1 VSIPAVE
8 ARWDRNLLIVDRCP
22 FCGWPH
28 YHAYGE
34 VLDSHCRDN
43 RRRDRADRRYLLVE
57 PSPARERARLAI
69 RALLKEQLGPSPS
82 EVDVAMKR
90 GLEALLW

>member
-1 VSIPAVE
+1 MGGLCSAVPM
-8 ARWDRNLLIVDRCP
+8 AR
-22 FCGWPH
+22 FSTATAGTT
-28 YHAYGE
+28 GGG
-34 VLDSHCRDN
+34 S
-43 RRRDRADRRYLLVE
+43 YLLVE

-90 GLEALLW
+90 GLEGLLW

>member
-1 VSIPAVE
+1 MADISIHPAV
-8 ARWDRNLLIVDRCP
+8 
-22 FCGWPH
+22 
-28 YHAYGE
+28 
-34 VLDSHCRDN
+34 DN
-43 RRRDRADRRYLLVE
+43 GAKGGTLVCKCASN
-57 PSPARERARLAI
+57 PRERARLAI

>member
-1 VSIPAVE
+1 M
-8 ARWDRNLLIVDRCP
+8 ARR
-22 FCGWPH
+22 G
-28 YHAYGE
+28 GT
-34 VLDSHCRDN
+34 
-43 RRRDRADRRYLLVE
+43 LVCKCASN
-57 PSPARERARLAI
+57 PRERARLAI

>member
-1 VSIPAVE
+1 MADISIHPAV
-8 ARWDRNLLIVDRCP
+8 
-22 FCGWPH
+22 
-28 YHAYGE
+28 
-34 VLDSHCRDN
+34 DN
-43 RRRDRADRRYLLVE
+43 GAKPGSPNFAGGTLVCKCASN
-57 PSPARERARLAI
+57 PRERARLAI

>member
-1 VSIPAVE
+1 VLAALPGLSWRRGERPALSAAV
-8 ARWDRNLLIVDRCP
+8 RRLTN
-22 FCGWPH
+22 FG
-28 YHAYGE
+28 
-34 VLDSHCRDN
+34 SSCRLRATPDHFGS
-43 RRRDRADRRYLLVE
+43 RADDLLEVE

-82 EVDVAMKR
+82 EVDVAVKR

>member
-1 VSIPAVE
+1 VG
-8 ARWDRNLLIVDRCP
+8 C
-22 FCGWPH
+22 
-28 YHAYGE
+28 
-34 VLDSHCRDN
+34 
-43 RRRDRADRRYLLVE
+43 YLLVE
-57 PSPARERARLAI
+57 PSPARERARLVI